1 MDKLKAYICSLIEAS
16 DSELEGFVKQCFIKQ
31 FKRKDWVQLA
41 NTTPR
46 NTYFI
51 NKGLARFVITDS
63 EGKEHNTHF
72 SLEEQFSGDYASFLL
87 EIPSLYA
94 IQALE
99 DVEIVVIPR
108 KAVMWCYDHM
118 KSGDRLGRL
127 IAESFFVYQDG
138 RIRNRYIRK
147 PKARYDAITQL
158 FPDIHNRVPQHMI
171 ASFLG
176 ITPVHLSRLKK
187 QAYEKK

>member
-41 NTTPR
+41 NITPK

-51 NKGLARFVITDS
+51 NKGLVRFVITDK

-138 RIRNRYIRK
+138 RIRNRYVRK
-147 PKARYDAITQL
+147 PNARYDAITQL

>member
-1 MDKLKAYICSLIEAS
+1 MDQLKAYIHSLIQVS
-16 DSELEGFVKQCFIKQ
+16 DAELEDFVKQCRIKQ

-41 NTTPR
+41 NAVPQ

-51 NKGLARFVITDS
+51 NKGLVRFFITDN
-63 EGKEHNTHF
+63 EGREHSTHF
-72 SLEEQFSGDYASFLL
+72 SMEAQFTGDYASFLL
-87 EIPSLYA
+87 VIPSLYA

-99 DVEIVVIPR
+99 DTELVVIPR
-108 KAVMWCYDHM
+108 KAVLWGYSHM
-118 KSGDRLGRL
+118 QEGDRLGRL
-127 IAESFFVYQDG
+127 IAESFFVYQDA
-138 RIRNRYIRK
+138 RIRNRYVRK
-147 PKARYDAITQL
+147 PKARYDAIAQL

-187 QAYEKK
+187 QAYEKH

>member
-1 MDKLKAYICSLIEAS
+1 
-16 DSELEGFVKQCFIKQ
+16 
-31 FKRKDWVQLA
+31 
-41 NTTPR
+41 
-46 NTYFI
+46 
-51 NKGLARFVITDS
+51 
-63 EGKEHNTHF
+63 
-72 SLEEQFSGDYASFLL
+72 
-87 EIPSLYA
+87 
-94 IQALE
+94 
-99 DVEIVVIPR
+99 
-108 KAVMWCYDHM
+108 M

-138 RIRNRYIRK
+138 RIRNRYVRK